1 MRRFLI
7 SLLVLISIAARS
19 QNSKLDVIQLGPE
32 LKSLRAV
39 EWPYDIPFYLTVP
52 IDADVVS
59 MTMNYR
65 IEDDKTRGKGWV
77 SFPHQDLAKNKEGF
91 LKTPIPADKDIFD
104 KTRYSFLVPGLHPN
118 IKYNFQFEAIKKV
131 SLDAKLVLELREKL
145 AAQLNDFFKS
155 KLTTKIGPADLVIE
169 NAALTKIVESYFP
182 EKKLRFKDRP
192 AVRYNFTAFNMQPAE
207 NAAYAASQSLFTST
221 DAYKQAASDL
231 LEEFDSMRDKILADI
246 DAIQTGKLAMN
257 RYSKEVLSL
266 PFNPGLKEFTAYTL
280 LDGLKLLRQ
289 MSLPASKYLN
299 LILKDSFRITNNAFT
314 KTGGKRHAETIYF
327 VVSLLQEL
335 KNGALKDT
343 ISVTVKETIRGVVTT
358 TSKKMEVS
366 RFAYLSAMDDYLDE
380 IMLDLPKM
388 VAAEEQ
394 LETVKQ
400 LLPDILANIVQFE
413 SYEAVILPMV
423 DVVSENTPYVSA
435 EAGIAYVGPFESVM
449 RYSGA
454 NIYFS
459 PINKKASM
467 SKLKLGYR
475 LLKMFSLQVGVMTHF
490 GDRPVNTKSLI
501 GGNTDLSVGIGLR
514 LNRIIKINA
523 GIVSYKTNAHNA
535 ISNDYKLRGAGFV
548 SIGLDVNILKAF
560 GKVATVLNL

>member
-7 SLLVLISIAARS
+7 SLFVLISIAARS

-65 IEDDKTRGKGWV
+65 IEDSNLRKKGWI
-77 SFPHQDLAKNKEGF
+77 SFPHNKVAKDKKDGF
-91 LKTPIPADKDIFD
+91 LETPIPSDKDIFD

-118 IKYNFQFEAIKKV
+118 IKYNFKFEVIKKV
-131 SLDAKLVLELREKL
+131 SLDAKLVTEMREKL
-145 AAQLNDFFKS
+145 AAELNRFFES
-155 KLTTKIGPADLVIE
+155 RRNTAISGDDLKKEDTV
-169 NAALTKIVESYFP
+169 LSKIVTSYFP
-182 EKKLRFKDRP
+182 GKDLRFKKNSKTNFSYKAFDLSP
-192 AVRYNFTAFNMQPAE
+192 AVNLALAQSDDFEEANNTFKS
-207 NAAYAASQSLFTST
+207 ASQNMR
-221 DAYKQAASDL
+221 K
-231 LEEFDSMRDKILADI
+231 EFDTARKKILSDI
-246 DAIQTGKLAMN
+246 DSIQSGKLKMN
-257 RYSKEVLSL
+257 RYSKEVLAL
-266 PFNPGLKEFTAYTL
+266 PFNPGLKEFAGYSL

-289 MSLPASKYLN
+289 MSLPTSKDLK
-299 LILKDSFRITNNAFT
+299 LIMEDTFRITNNSFAR
-314 KTGGKRHAETIYF
+314 TGGKRHAETILF
-327 VVSLLQEL
+327 VASLLQEL
-335 KNGALKDT
+335 SNGVLRD
-343 ISVTVKETIRGVVTT
+343 TVKGI
-358 TSKKMEVS
+358 EVA
-366 RFAYLSAMDDYLDE
+366 RFAYLKAMETWLTE
-380 IMLDLPKM
+380 ITDNIPIMIK
-388 VAAEEQ
+388 AEAEMDR
-394 LETVKQ
+394 VKE

-435 EAGIAYVGPFESVM
+435 EGGIAYIGPFESVA

-467 SKLKLGYR
+467 GKLRFGYR
-475 LLKMFSLQVGVMTHF
+475 MLKMLSLQVGVMTHF

-501 GGNTDLSVGIGLR
+501 GGNSDLSLGIGLR

-523 GIVSYKTNAHNA
+523 GIVSYKTNADNA
-535 ISNDYKLRGAGFV
+535 ISNDYKLKGAGFF

-560 GKVATVLNL
+560 GKVGTLLNL